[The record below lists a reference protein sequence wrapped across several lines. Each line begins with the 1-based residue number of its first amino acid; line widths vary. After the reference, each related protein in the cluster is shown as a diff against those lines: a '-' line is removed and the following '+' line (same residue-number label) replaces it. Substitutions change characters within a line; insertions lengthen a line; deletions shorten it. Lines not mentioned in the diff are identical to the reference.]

1 MIAEILLCILH
12 VKNCRLSIPKIG
24 ASSPQFLEIDFC
36 FVSFCNLDFYSHNT
50 FNYKYISIIKFS
62 QGVMA
67 LEVPQKNG
75 IPYRKSEDNPFS
87 QLINDTDTSIERHM
101 YGSALHEK
109 QIYLDLHAFMFVL
122 FSFWDNILGPQITH
136 IWTPKSQKVDK
147 GREGI
152 IDYVN
157 LHTLTGDIGDFIEES
172 AYETKFLILPEQD
185 ILIFTAS
192 FPAII
197 KKTQPHICCLSFV
210 LPYNKLHLFMPLYPY
225 FSRSSKV
232 LTGNIARDP
241 LSNDISQTI
250 LDFARTFSSLMYYSL
265 ITIKGVCLDLSVS
278 DIRFLKRC
286 IQALLRCGGY
296 CIVIGTESDSPTIKI
311 FCDILGLILT
321 PEDRACSI
329 GLTDHHNSYESYIFL
344 QAFASQKLDEA
355 DLQEKVLS
363 NPFPLAIINVSAR
376 SVHMSASVQDHI
388 FKKQFSMEGLPITVR
403 SVGKFVHKF
412 VENAVRLRSNE
423 NMYGKMAEV
432 LIEELKCRAELFW
445 NVFNEQGNLSHQ
457 GILKVAKILSWD
469 MNDATLYV
477 SWAYKE
483 KNSIKDFVF
492 KDSLAELDQVL

>member
-1 MIAEILLCILH
+1 
-12 VKNCRLSIPKIG
+12 
-24 ASSPQFLEIDFC
+24 
-36 FVSFCNLDFYSHNT
+36 
-50 FNYKYISIIKFS
+50 
-62 QGVMA
+62 MA
-67 LEVPQKNG
+67 LEGPRSNG

-109 QIYLDLHAFMFVL
+109 QIYLELHAFMFVL

-192 FPAII
+192 FPAVI
-197 KKTQPHICCLSFV
+197 KMNQPHICCLSFV
-210 LPYNKLHLFMPLYPY
+210 LPYQKLSLFMPLYPY
-225 FSRSSKV
+225 FCRSSKV
-232 LTGNIARDP
+232 LTQNIAHNP

-250 LDFARTFSSLMYYSL
+250 LDFARNFSSLMYYSL
-265 ITIKGVCLDLSVS
+265 NSIKGVCLELSEN
-278 DIRFLKRC
+278 DISFLKRC
-286 IQALLRCGGY
+286 IQALLRCGGH
-296 CIVIGTESDSPTIKI
+296 CIIIGGESEASTIRL
-311 FCDILGLILT
+311 FCDLLGLILT
-321 PEDRACSI
+321 QEDRACSI
-329 GLTDHHNSYESYIFL
+329 GLTDHHRAFESYIFL
-344 QAFASQKLDEA
+344 QAFVGFNLDEV
-355 DLQEKVLS
+355 DVQEKALV
-363 NPFPLAIINVSAR
+363 NPFPLAIINITVR
-376 SVHMSASVQDHI
+376 TVHMSASVQDHI
-388 FKKQFSMEGLPITVR
+388 FKKQFSMTGLPITIR
-403 SVGKFVHKF
+403 SVGKFVNKF
-412 VENAVRLRSNE
+412 VNNAVRLRSNE
-423 NMYGKMAEV
+423 NMYEKMAEV
-432 LIEELKCRAELFW
+432 LMEELKCRAELFW

-457 GILKVAKILSWD
+457 GILKVAKILNWD

-492 KDSLAELDQVL
+492 KDNLDELDQIL